1 MRAVKVVQVR
11 IGLRMRHR
19 YRGRKET
26 RDTRGVKLARP
37 IGRHLITSGADCR
50 PETPISRGI
59 RRGQPIVL
67 QPEREV
73 NGAV

>member
-1 MRAVKVVQVR
+1 MNAVEVEQNGV
-11 IGLRMRHR
+11 GLGMRHR
-19 YRGRKET
+19 DCGREEN